1 MYDLIIVPTDGSEAA
16 EDAADHAVTQAQAH
30 DAHLVFLA
38 VVEMSG
44 AAAPAPEAHDNAI
57 EGQRAS
63 RQGQVDS
70 LVERANTVN
79 VEAEGV
85 VEIGMPS
92 RTILET
98 AADRNADLIIM
109 STHARSG
116 VGRFLYGSVTERV
129 IRDGGTPVLAVQR

>member
-16 EDAADHAVTQAQAH
+16 EDAAAHAVTQAQAH
-30 DAHLVFLA
+30 DAGLMFLA

-44 AAAPAPEAHDNAI
+44 AAAPESHDSAI

-63 RQGQVDS
+63 RQAEVDS
-70 LVERANTVN
+70 LVEDANATGI
-79 VEAEGV
+79 EAEGV
-85 VEIGMPS
+85 VEIGIPS

-98 AADRNADLIIM
+98 AADRDADLIIM